1 MLLEPE
7 LKDFGIGSWF
17 GEINLSKGDKVNVG
31 KDEYLLVKSQAPGV
45 INSGN
50 NAYIN
55 ATTLWNDQ
63 SNISAAKDLIL
74 TGNDF
79 TVKSIQ
85 LGQKIGTGVWERT
98 RLALGRLPVTK
109 MRLRRLGSAVCHGK
123 SALYQAAGTCRLA
136 SKGAAKII
144 DYRRQ

>member
-1 MLLEPE
+1 MGSYYDSRQGVDAIVLLEPE

-63 SNISAAKDLIL
+63 SNIS
-74 TGNDF
+74 
-79 TVKSIQ
+79 V
-85 LGQKIGTGVWERT
+85 
-98 RLALGRLPVTK
+98 
-109 MRLRRLGSAVCHGK
+109 
-123 SALYQAAGTCRLA
+123 
-136 SKGAAKII
+136 AKI
-144 DYRRQ
+144 